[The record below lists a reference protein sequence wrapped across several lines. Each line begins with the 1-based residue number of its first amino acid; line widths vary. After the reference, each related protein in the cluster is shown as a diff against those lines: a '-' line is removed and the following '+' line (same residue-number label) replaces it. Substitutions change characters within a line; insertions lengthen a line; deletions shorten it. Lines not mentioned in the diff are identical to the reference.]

1 MFYLIWIQQPYR
13 WSTDCIGDGKVC
25 CFWTFPIFIAL
36 LEPGTVPRFLELALL
51 HASTNPTCVPESECV
66 TCNMLRQLHVH
77 PAQCVTL
84 GRKNRWDEI
93 WARTGNSKRWD
104 QANHFSPVENNSL
117 CQDSSHSTD
126 QGLQATQVLSNV
138 HVQCACIS
146 VCYISNISGT
156 RQLRCQEIGS
166 WVCYISNISGTRQLR
181 CQEIGSWVQETLNI
195 TATEQRQHLYVL
207 TKFLFSRR
215 RIFTNLLS
223 IYTTTYYITLHY
235 ILLINL
241 KVKRMVT
248 EIPTPFPMRVSTKT
262 FLFRKCVLSSPVA
275 LGTERV
281 TPNGDLWLV
290 LYMI

>member
-1 MFYLIWIQQPYR
+1 
-13 WSTDCIGDGKVC
+13 
-25 CFWTFPIFIAL
+25 
-36 LEPGTVPRFLELALL
+36 
-51 HASTNPTCVPESECV
+51 
-66 TCNMLRQLHVH
+66 MLRQLHVH

-248 EIPTPFPMRVSTKT
+248 
-262 FLFRKCVLSSPVA
+262 
-275 LGTERV
+275 
-281 TPNGDLWLV
+281 
-290 LYMI
+290 